1 MTTHQGIKSEI
12 DARDS
17 NFEECYK
24 FGDDLL
30 KKKHYASVEIET
42 KLKELVEM
50 RNTMVD
56 KWQEKWE
63 WLELSKWIL
72 KGWFCN
78 YTNAHRRP

>member
-17 NFEECYK
+17 SFEECYK

-30 KKKHYASVEIET
+30 KNKHYASVEIEA
-42 KLKELVEM
+42 KLKELVDM

-63 WLELSKWIL
+63 WLELSK
-72 KGWFCN
+72 
-78 YTNAHRRP
+78 